1 MWCETSAV
9 FGDRALRFPP
19 FISSPLT
26 HRISVSP
33 SDEWGQTSFQK
44 DSHVPS
50 TQNKEK
56 PKGLELHPQDSQAGR
71 GLCQVLQIWQS
82 RNFQELQARTSSGPG
97 RESVGPKPRTQL
109 PSATAYKCA
118 IGGAAVCPLQGEP
131 TIQIFMYSLP
141 MFKC

>member
-1 MWCETSAV
+1 MGADQLLE
-9 FGDRALRFPP
+9 R
-19 FISSPLT
+19 LT
-26 HRISVSP
+26 CPQHS
-33 SDEWGQTSFQK
+33 E
-44 DSHVPS
+44 
-50 TQNKEK
+50 NKEK

-118 IGGAAVCPLQGEP
+118 TGGAAVCPLQGEP